1 MFNGW
6 GGVYLMAVGVAV
18 SVGMLTVTTAQTS
31 TSQTPST
38 QTVTSQTP
46 STQTVAPQAAS
57 TQTTPGSPPAGT
69 PTTSGTPQTAGT
81 PSPSPAVPGP
91 IAPRPIGTMSELMI
105 RLIYPTSDAVFYITT
120 RAPSTEAEWG
130 ELQAKT
136 LTLAESGN
144 LLMMPGRARDQDR
157 WMVDAKRMADAG
169 AAAYRAA
176 RAKDLTALEDL
187 NDQLYQS
194 CVECHQHY
202 RPGYGRRPAPDSN
215 R

>member
-6 GGVYLMAVGVAV
+6 GSGYPMAVGLAISV
-18 SVGMLTVTTAQTS
+18 SLMSLTRAQTP
-31 TSQTPST
+31 SQTP
-38 QTVTSQTP
+38 P
-46 STQTVAPQAAS
+46 
-57 TQTTPGSPPAGT
+57 
-69 PTTSGTPQTAGT
+69 TAGT
-81 PSPSPAVPGP
+81 LQSGGTTSQGPANSGAIV
-91 IAPRPIGTMSELMI
+91 PRPIGTMSELMI

-144 LLMMPGRARDQDR
+144 LLMMSGRARDQDR

-169 AAAYRAA
+169 AAAYQAA

-187 NDQLYQS
+187 NDRLYQS